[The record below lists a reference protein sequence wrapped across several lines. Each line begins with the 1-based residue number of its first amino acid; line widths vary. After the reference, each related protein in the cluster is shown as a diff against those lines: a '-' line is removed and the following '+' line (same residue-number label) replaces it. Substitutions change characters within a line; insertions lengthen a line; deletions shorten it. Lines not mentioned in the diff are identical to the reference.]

1 MFTPARLGH
10 PAGLRPPARLEL
22 PAGLRPLDCDGLCS
36 FGGVIESC
44 SPHLEFGCS
53 CDSPRC
59 CGFLWSFGF
68 CSAPRRYLV
77 SYHRIIDHLP
87 FICLDHGVKREVAVG
102 RRCGFGGKTR
112 TQNTGQGRAP
122 SVLLRWHPKAI
133 RTRVTRL
140 LMCTIAAATFVLA
153 IAAPLFLPKQAW
165 AADDVALLAMKT
177 LANRRSDILAQVPLS
192 VTGPLVKSSATSMAS
207 ILAVTVCIAL
217 IACILMA
224 TWRRGK
230 H

>member
-1 MFTPARLGH
+1 M
-10 PAGLRPPARLEL
+10 
-22 PAGLRPLDCDGLCS
+22 
-36 FGGVIESC
+36 
-44 SPHLEFGCS
+44 
-53 CDSPRC
+53 
-59 CGFLWSFGF
+59 
-68 CSAPRRYLV
+68 
-77 SYHRIIDHLP
+77 
-87 FICLDHGVKREVAVG
+87 G

-133 RTRVTRL
+133 HVRVTRL
-140 LMCTIAAATFVLA
+140 LVCTIAAATFVLA

-165 AADDVALLAMKT
+165 ATDDVALFAMKT
-177 LANRRSDILAQVPLS
+177 LASRRSDILAQTPLS
-192 VTGPLVKSSATSMAS
+192 VTGPLVRTGTASMAPM
-207 ILAVTVCIAL
+207 LAVTVCIAL